1 MKKFLIA
8 VICIIPVVVVLAL
21 SVTGTLILSAT
32 SPNPSDMEIKNSENV
47 ELEDG
52 ALVEIDVNDADDFLI
67 IDVLPSFVQD
77 KEIAYEDS
85 SEEGMTGK
93 VELVKRD
100 GSQNRYTIVP
110 VEAGITKLTVR
121 AASARDVYRTLTFNV
136 TTKEISRFEI
146 YRGTGEETDKPIAYS
161 TKSEATYS
169 GEVKLH
175 AAERFYS
182 AAEPHSAYSAL
193 ENDII
198 WQSSDPELASVDSTG
213 LVTPLKQTDEPVQ
226 ITATT
231 YDGSGKQFSV
241 SFTVDLSEALASDSV
256 TYLSD
261 SALFGASAGIIKTWL
276 AENVLLVSEAEIE
289 ENDDSRPA
297 DGFRSFDVSYD
308 GISVTVRV
316 EYAENDW
323 GFGNVEE
330 LIYSGNGYQPF
341 TVTDYSTGESIR
353 SGFTASSDAPDV
365 LKVDAENMHLIPL
378 KAGTATVSLTMNGET
393 VQKTF
398 TVRERPVAFDLT
410 LQKTDGERGIAR
422 DRYWGNYWLDTEGNL
437 TKTLYFG
444 IKNDANTFE
453 VRWYVSTGENGE
465 TLAELTPAYDGTQSV
480 YVTFT
485 DAAAGQNVTL
495 TAKLYMQG
503 RVVDSMQRS
512 FTFRML
518 EKLNSVN
525 VYTAADFGKVYD
537 SYPTYDYAMQADIR
551 ADRMFSSMM
560 GSVYGNGFL
569 YDAAGITIPDDGD
582 SALRYRWED
591 IYNRLR
597 SDYFGGATPSKELM
611 LDLMEEK
618 GLDELTI
625 YNLKIRGAETLEDAV
640 DTYSVIGYALGYYNE
655 PAMDVNIPR
664 DPPMAIRYC
673 EVYNSE
679 RGIQLERVNDVLIE
693 GCILGDNSRHS
704 VFSFNHLE
712 PLRRYPNYFY
722 EFDASGKVVSVTP
735 NTYTDDR
742 RPGYNLTLKNNVCKM
757 SSGPAMVFS
766 GTGLP
771 GGYNYNWGDYS
782 VAPNITVEGSL
793 KIYNWMTKDEFYT
806 CVKDLIAY
814 YLVLVAG
821 KNYEGLVN
829 TLLGDYLEKVV
840 NEFLGISENDKLYYS
855 YGGDRYIGLGVFGM
869 GCIYGWDFGR
879 VTISDASSPDVEIV
893 KMMMTYADGSLPSN
907 LKKIEDLVRLLKV
920 PGFNK
925 VSNNCMIMCNNFSS
939 GHSDIEPGDPVP
951 ANDAMYDMLTA
962 GKGDAA
968 PWEAYAR

>member
-1 MKKFLIA
+1 M
-8 VICIIPVVVVLAL
+8 
-21 SVTGTLILSAT
+21 ILSAT
-32 SPNPSDMEIKNSENV
+32 SPNPSDMVIKNSENV

-77 KEIAYEDS
+77 KEIVYEDS

-100 GSQNRYTIVP
+100 GSQNRYAIVP

-213 LVTPLKQTDEPVQ
+213 LVTPLKQTDERVQ

-261 SALFGASAGIIKTWL
+261 SALFGASAGIIKAWL

-393 VQKTF
+393 VRKTF

-422 DRYWGNYWLDTEGNL
+422 DRYWGNYWLDSEGNL
-437 TKTLYFG
+437 TKTMYFG

-465 TLAELTPAYDGTQSV
+465 TLAELTPTYDGTQSV

-597 SDYFGGATPSKELM
+597 SDYFGGATPSKEIM

-618 GLDELTI
+618 GIRFTGTSADSAGFTRDNPLVLDVNGMKVALVNFTYGTNIHIQDSYPKVNRISREALSV
-625 YNLKIRGAETLEDAV
+625 LMGKARESGADLIIALPHWGEEYSMRHSAAQEDLAEWLA
-640 DTYSVIGYALGYYNE
+640 DNGADLVIGTHPHVVQDSTVIRTCTAGGREKDIHVIYSLG
-655 PAMDVNIPR
+655 
-664 DPPMAIRYC
+664 
-673 EVYNSE
+673 NSVSNMSA
-679 RGIQLERVNDVLIE
+679 GVTQIGLLSRVTAVK
-693 GCILGDNSRHS
+693 
-704 VFSFNHLE
+704 HL
-712 PLRRYPNYFY
+712 N
-722 EFDASGKVVSVTP
+722 GKVDLAVGLEYLWCSLPGRLKDTHCTIPVKE
-735 NTYTDDR
+735 YLDR
-742 RPGYNLTLKNNVCKM
+742 RGEWKM
-757 SSGPAMVFS
+757 PYEYDKMVKTYYTVKEK
-766 GTGLP
+766 TG
-771 GGYNYNWGDYS
+771 
-782 VAPNITVEGSL
+782 
-793 KIYNWMTKDEFYT
+793 
-806 CVKDLIAY
+806 VKD
-814 YLVLVAG
+814 
-821 KNYEGLVN
+821 
-829 TLLGDYLEKVV
+829 
-840 NEFLGISENDKLYYS
+840 
-855 YGGDRYIGLGVFGM
+855 
-869 GCIYGWDFGR
+869 
-879 VTISDASSPDVEIV
+879 
-893 KMMMTYADGSLPSN
+893 
-907 LKKIEDLVRLLKV
+907 
-920 PGFNK
+920 
-925 VSNNCMIMCNNFSS
+925 
-939 GHSDIEPGDPVP
+939 
-951 ANDAMYDMLTA
+951 
-962 GKGDAA
+962 
-968 PWEAYAR
+968 